1 MRLISTYIIIVIIII
16 IIIIIIKL
24 GYCSFYLK
32 LFVDH

>member
-32 LFVDH
+32 LFVNH